1 MSLADRAVYATQPVA
16 LRQQIERLLQ
26 EAPRAD
32 VEGDLVA
39 LIVPNTNRV
48 EAGPAAAEAFKLVE
62 GEEFDVVLA
71 VAPSHE
77 GAFGRLAVARA
88 DAYHT
93 PLGEVPMDDGVRN
106 ELCDEDDDIYLDD
119 RGHYHVEGVA
129 AMLPFLQVALKGSFR
144 VVPIVMGDESPA
156 FCRELGG
163 AIGEVMYGKRA
174 LLVAS
179 ADVIGA
185 ADGAIDRFVNA
196 FESFDTAELLHLLGS
211 EGLSVEGSGAVI
223 VAALAAKHRGA
234 TRAKVLRLEAPAPAG
249 GDGADRPGSIACALW
264 RG

>member
-1 MSLADRAVYATQPVA
+1 MSLADRAVYATQPAA
-16 LRQQIERLLQ
+16 LRQQVEHLL
-26 EAPRAD
+26 EAAGRPD
-32 VEGDLVA
+32 IQGDLIA

-48 EAGPAAAEAFKLVE
+48 EAGPAAAAAIKLVE
-62 GEEFDVVLA
+62 GEDFDVVLA

-88 DAYHT
+88 DVYHT
-93 PLGEVPMDDGVRN
+93 PLGEVEIDDQLRN
-106 ELCDEDDDIYLDD
+106 ELCDEDDDIFLDD

-129 AMLPFLQVALKGSFR
+129 AMLPFLQVALPGPFR

-156 FCRELGG
+156 FCRELGA

-179 ADVIGA
+179 ADVLGA
-185 ADGAIDRFVNA
+185 DDGAIDRFTEA
-196 FESFDTAELLHLLGS
+196 FETFDTAELLHVLGS
-211 EGLSVEGSGAVI
+211 EALRVEGSGAVI

-234 TRAKVLRLEAPAPAG
+234 NQARVLNLEAPADAG
-249 GDGADRPGSIACALW
+249 GDGADRPGSIACVLW

>member
-1 MSLADRAVYATQPVA
+1 MSLADRAVYATQPAA
-16 LRQQIERLLQ
+16 LRQQVERLLSD
-26 EAPRAD
+26 AD
-32 VEGDLVA
+32 RSDIQGDLIA

-48 EAGPAAAEAFKLVE
+48 ETGAAAAAAFKLVE
-62 GEEFDVVLA
+62 GEHFDVVLV

-88 DAYHT
+88 DVYHT
-93 PLGEVPMDDGVRN
+93 PLGEVEIDDGVRN
-106 ELCDEDDDIYLDD
+106 ELCDEDDDIFLDD

-129 AMLPFLQVALKGSFR
+129 AVLPFMQVALPVPFN

-156 FCRELGG
+156 FCRELGA

-174 LLVAS
+174 LLVAC
-179 ADVIGA
+179 ADVVGA
-185 ADGAIDRFVNA
+185 DEGAVERFTQA
-196 FESFDTAELLHLLGS
+196 FEAFDTAELLHVLGS
-211 EGLSVEGSGAVI
+211 ESLRVEGSGAVI

-234 TRAKVLRLEAPAPAG
+234 NMARVLKLEAPADAG
-249 GDGADRPGSIACALW
+249 GDGADRPGSIACVLW